1 MRDVFPLARQG
12 AVVDDDS
19 SLGNLDVSLND
30 VLGLGVGVNVEET
43 AVENGK
49 ESWDLL
55 PMNFCWFLV
64 AASSNKWKRKF

>member
-12 AVVDDDS
+12 PVVDDDS
-19 SLGNLDVSLND
+19 SLGNFDVSLNV

-49 ESWDLL
+49 QSLVL
-55 PMNFCWFLV
+55 PMNFRWFLV
-64 AASSNKWKRKF
+64 AASSNKW